1 MSAEFTRNFCWYVQL
16 RFSPNPQPHISRYRN
31 DLQYF
36 SQLVD
41 SRPTQRHR
49 RCLLAEDVCTP
60 CRGFGMVN
68 GNKRRP
74 RIKRLK
80 PRLLASLSV
89 CSRQTNKQ
97 HYQRSN
103 YNWKLLAAIAS
114 WDWGGGGDSSS
125 RGVIRTGQGSVT
137 LVAGRLESRQAT
149 GVLDVAANGNKSIKP
164 PSPTPPLPN
173 PHQRRRWEQRWKP
186 TLIEGVGGNDSGVG
200 GGGGRR

>member
-1 MSAEFTRNFCWYVQL
+1 MINPSVLTAVLSVGYSEQRLWRICANSTAGMSAEFTRNFCWYVQL

-80 PRLLASLSV
+80 LRLLASLSV

-97 HYQRSN
+97 HNLRSN
-103 YNWKLLAAIAS
+103 CN
-114 WDWGGGGDSSS
+114 
-125 RGVIRTGQGSVT
+125 
-137 LVAGRLESRQAT
+137 
-149 GVLDVAANGNKSIKP
+149 
-164 PSPTPPLPN
+164 
-173 PHQRRRWEQRWKP
+173 
-186 TLIEGVGGNDSGVG
+186 
-200 GGGGRR
+200 